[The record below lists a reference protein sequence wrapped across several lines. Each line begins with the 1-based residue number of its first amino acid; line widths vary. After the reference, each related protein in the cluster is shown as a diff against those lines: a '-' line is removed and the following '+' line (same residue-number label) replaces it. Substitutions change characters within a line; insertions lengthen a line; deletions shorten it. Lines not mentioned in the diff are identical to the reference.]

1 VNWRERQALPG
12 PRARFFFASVVP
24 AFADAETGEV
34 LKGLPEPRQK
44 WKFVW
49 PKKGVTFRYHQ
60 PQRLADGTYS
70 SAPRPATRLQRETWR
85 DFDVVD
91 PVAA

>member
-1 VNWRERQALPG
+1 MNWRERQALPG

-34 LKGLPEPRQK
+34 LKGLPAPNQR

-49 PKKGVTFRYHQ
+49 PRKGSGH
-60 PQRLADGTYS
+60 TYIGYTERPRHE
-70 SAPRPATRLQRETWR
+70 ARAERPAKPE
-85 DFDVVD
+85 DFPLVD
-91 PVAA
+91 DLSPA

>member
-12 PRARFFFASVVP
+12 PRARFFWASVFPQPIDGDTGKAVT
-24 AFADAETGEV
+24 AETKSMK
-34 LKGLPEPRQK
+34 L
-44 WKFVW
+44 VW
-49 PKKGVTFRYHQ
+49 PKKGQGQTFRYH
-60 PQRLADGTYS
+60 RN
-70 SAPRPATRLQRETWR
+70 APRPATRAQRETWR